1 MSKQFGVSSLL
12 AAAASMLVVGM
23 VAVGS
28 ASPAQAASEEDLAAP
43 RGAFVSTMAVPN
55 DPANIVTRTGDRPA
69 PIVTASEEDAAVPH
83 GSFTSTMIAP
93 EIRGNK
99 VRLASASD
107 RENALMRPDNGN
119 EISLPEIVAAGLE

>member
-28 ASPAQAASEEDLAAP
+28 ASPAQAGNEEDLAAP

-55 DPANIVTRTGDRPA
+55 DAAYIVTRAGDRR
-69 PIVTASEEDAAVPH
+69 IVTASEEDAAVPP
-83 GSFTSTMIAP
+83 GSFTSTMAAP
-93 EIRGNK
+93 RISGNAIK
-99 VRLASASD
+99 LAA
-107 RENALMRPDNGN
+107 AGPANGT
-119 EISLPEIVAAGLE
+119 EISLSEIVAASLE

>member
-23 VAVGS
+23 VALGT
-28 ASPAQAASEEDLAAP
+28 PAQAASEEDLAAP

>member
-28 ASPAQAASEEDLAAP
+28 TAQAASEEDLAAP
-43 RGAFVSTMAVPN
+43 RGAFVSTMAAP
-55 DPANIVTRTGDRPA
+55 DDAANIVTRAGDRPA
-69 PIVTASEEDAAVPH
+69 LIVTASEEDAAVPQ

-93 EIRGNK
+93 RISGTAIK
-99 VRLASASD
+99 LAAAGPV
-107 RENALMRPDNGN
+107 NVT
-119 EISLPEIVAAGLE
+119 EISLSEIVAASLE

>member
-1 MSKQFGVSSLL
+1 ML

-23 VAVGS
+23 VALGT
-28 ASPAQAASEEDLAAP
+28 PAQAASEEDLAAP
-43 RGAFVSTMAVPN
+43 RGTFVSTMAVPN
-55 DPANIVTRTGDRPA
+55 DAANIVTRTGDRPA

-107 RENALMRPDNGN
+107 RENALARPDNGN